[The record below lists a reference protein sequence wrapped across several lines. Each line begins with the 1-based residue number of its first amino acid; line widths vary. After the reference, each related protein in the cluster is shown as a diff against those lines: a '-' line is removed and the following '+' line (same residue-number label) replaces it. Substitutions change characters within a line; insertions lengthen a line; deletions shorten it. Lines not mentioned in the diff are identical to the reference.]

1 MIAHPDKIFH
11 FFKYITLNYT
21 PRTSFSQLITKF
33 DLKVLSVNLWLYI
46 FCASCLLYLPC
57 EALLW
62 GFYSRIIR
70 SQVKNWVMFVCSGRR
85 LTWRSSDEKCTVS
98 LINQFVLSQKVYRW
112 IVTFVRTKSNG
123 NRYLTL
129 FWINT
134 RININKLNKL
144 FKYWLRF
151 CLVIVIH
158 GVARTV
164 HVKRIE

>member
-85 LTWRSSDEKCTVS
+85 LTWQWREMYG
-98 LINQFVLSQKVYRW
+98 F
-112 IVTFVRTKSNG
+112 
-123 NRYLTL
+123 
-129 FWINT
+129 
-134 RININKLNKL
+134 LNKSICVISDFEL
-144 FKYWLRF
+144 VNNCDVCSNKFKRKSILDSF
-151 CLVIVIH
+151 LDKH
-158 GVARTV
+158 SN
-164 HVKRIE
+164 